1 MTTER
6 QAPQQSATAD
16 NVRLETRSS
25 PTFTL
30 VLASSLSVLVLA
42 VGTAIAL
49 VPLDQI
55 VAVSGQLTPT
65 RRTQTITSAEAGT
78 VEAVLVREG
87 DTVQPGQTLIRLS
100 PQVASNTVRE
110 LKRELLAGEA
120 LQQSERQRLV
130 LQLGSLERLLHLQEQ
145 VFKPLQTLAR
155 QGGAPALRIVEQQQ
169 QLEQTRGQI
178 AQTRQQLNSLSFQAA
193 QARAQ
198 LQRELLNAER
208 RLELVTIKAPTAGSV
223 LDLKALT
230 GQVINPGDSLLKLV
244 PRAGLQAIVQAPN
257 QTISLIRA
265 GQSARIAIQAY
276 DPSLYG
282 LLPARVSQVGTDALP
297 ATEAVRYPHF
307 PVTLTLE
314 QPFLSSRG
322 QRFELQAGMAIT
334 AQIKLQRRTLLQLL
348 FSGFQQGLTS
358 VRTLR

>member
-1 MTTER
+1 MTPASQE
-6 QAPQQSATAD
+6 PQRSAATD
-16 NVRLETRSS
+16 DVRLETRSS

-30 VLASSLSVLVLA
+30 ILASSLSVLVLA
-42 VGTAIAL
+42 VGTTIAL

-55 VAVSGQLTPT
+55 VAVRGQLTPT
-65 RRTQTITSAEAGT
+65 RRTQTITSAEAGM

-87 DTVQPGQTLIRLS
+87 DTVSPGQTLIRLA
-100 PQVASNTVRE
+100 PELATKTVEE
-110 LKRELLAGEA
+110 LKRELQASEA
-120 LQQSERQRLV
+120 LQQSERQRLQ
-130 LQLGSLERLLHLQEQ
+130 LQLASLERQLALQEQ
-145 VFKPLQTLAR
+145 VFKPLQNLAL
-155 QGGAPALRIVEQQQ
+155 QGGAPALRVVEQQQ
-169 QLEQTRGQI
+169 QLEQTRAQI
-178 AQTRQQLNSLSFQAA
+178 AQTRLQLSSLAFQAA

-198 LQRELLNAER
+198 LQRELLSAER

-223 LDLKALT
+223 LDLKALS
-230 GQVINPGDSLLKLV
+230 GQVINPGDPLLKLV
-244 PRAGLQAIVQAPN
+244 PRTELQALVQAPN

-282 LLPARVSQVGTDALP
+282 FLPARVSQVGTDALP
-297 ATEAVRYPHF
+297 ATDEVRFPHF

-314 QPFLSSRG
+314 QQSLSSRG
-322 QRFELQAGMAIT
+322 QRFELQAGMAVT

>member
-1 MTTER
+1 MTPASQE
-6 QAPQQSATAD
+6 PQRSAATD
-16 NVRLETRSS
+16 DVRLETRSS

-30 VLASSLSVLVLA
+30 ILASSLSVLVLA
-42 VGTAIAL
+42 VGTTIAL

-55 VAVSGQLTPT
+55 VAVRGQLTPT
-65 RRTQTITSAEAGT
+65 RRTQTITSAEAGM

-87 DTVQPGQTLIRLS
+87 DTVSPGQTLIRLA
-100 PQVASNTVRE
+100 PELATKTVEE
-110 LKRELLAGEA
+110 LKRELQASEA
-120 LQQSERQRLV
+120 LQQSERQRLQ
-130 LQLGSLERLLHLQEQ
+130 LQLASLERQLALQEQ
-145 VFKPLQTLAR
+145 VFKPLQNLAL
-155 QGGAPALRIVEQQQ
+155 QGGAPALRVVEQQQ
-169 QLEQTRGQI
+169 QLEQTRAQI
-178 AQTRQQLNSLSFQAA
+178 AQTRLQLSSLAFQAA

-198 LQRELLNAER
+198 LQRELLSAER

-223 LDLKALT
+223 LDLKALS
-230 GQVINPGDSLLKLV
+230 GQVINPGDPLLKLV
-244 PRAGLQAIVQAPN
+244 PRTELQALVQAPN

-282 LLPARVSQVGTDALP
+282 FLPAQVSQVGTDALP
-297 ATEAVRYPHF
+297 ATDEVRFPHF

-314 QPFLSSRG
+314 QQSLSSRG
-322 QRFELQAGMAIT
+322 QRFELQAGMAVT